1 MSIPK
6 MVRILLLTGI
16 FLTSVLSVRSQDN
29 LKFDE
34 EYLTFELSR
43 HLFQVSGVYL
53 FSANDSIEH
62 LIYYP
67 FPVDRIYGKAFDIF
81 VKDVKTGKDLLFST
95 AKDSSGIRFRT
106 KVAGSSQLQIGY
118 SQVLESNRAKYIL
131 TTTQNWNKPLKIADY
146 KLVVDSG
153 IVIISF
159 TMEPQKKIVQGGKII
174 YFWQKKEF
182 MPVTDFEV
190 QFK

>member
-6 MVRILLLTGI
+6 AVRILLLSGI
-16 FLTSVLSVRSQDN
+16 FLSCVLSVRSQDQ

-53 FSANDSIEH
+53 FSAKDSIEYPI
-62 LIYYP
+62 LYP
-67 FPVDRIYGKAFDIF
+67 FPVDRVYGKAFGIF
-81 VKDVKTGKDLLFST
+81 VKDVKTRKDIPYT
-95 AKDSSGIRFRT
+95 MAKDSTYIRFGT
-106 KVAGSSQLQIGY
+106 IVSGSSQLLIGY
-118 SQVLESNRAKYIL
+118 SQVLESNCAKYIL

-146 KLVVDSG
+146 QLVVDSG
-153 IVIISF
+153 IVITSF
-159 TMEPQKKIVQGGKII
+159 SMEPQKRIVQGGKTI
-174 YFWQKKEF
+174 YFWQKKDF
-182 MPVTDFEV
+182 MPLTDFEV